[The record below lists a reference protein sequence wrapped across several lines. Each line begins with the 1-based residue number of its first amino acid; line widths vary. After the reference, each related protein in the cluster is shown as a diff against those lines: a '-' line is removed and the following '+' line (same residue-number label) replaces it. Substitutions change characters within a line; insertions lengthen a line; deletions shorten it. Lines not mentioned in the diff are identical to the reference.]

1 MVLFFQ
7 AAPEIIQDA
16 LEGRII
22 ERGQS
27 LSSKEHDI
35 HAWEVVLVSERL
47 PDLAF
52 DPISLDRKFEVPF

>member
-22 ERGQS
+22 EGGQS

-35 HAWEVVLVSERL
+35 HAREVVLVSERL